1 MSTSAPT
8 AVETRTRAMPQ
19 VAARRACLS
28 RRRPDGFVEVDPA
41 PVDAFSG
48 RVHPVAGRDREACG
62 GLFGRVARRV
72 GAATSGHHPAPL
84 VGEDESAAPV
94 GVAFDAQQAPV
105 MGSMVGAAEAHQIG
119 GVGGPAVLPVH
130 QVADLQPAAAVAP
143 RRHAAPITLLHGDA
157 GARRDDA
164 LGSALA
170 EGHTMALPHRL
181 DRPVAPQ
188 QASGRAGPPCT
199 PAARWRR

>member
-1 MSTSAPT
+1 
-8 AVETRTRAMPQ
+8 
-19 VAARRACLS
+19 
-28 RRRPDGFVEVDPA
+28 
-41 PVDAFSG
+41 
-48 RVHPVAGRDREACG
+48 
-62 GLFGRVARRV
+62 
-72 GAATSGHHPAPL
+72 
-84 VGEDESAAPV
+84 
-94 GVAFDAQQAPV
+94 

-164 LGSALA
+164 LGSAHA

-181 DRPVAPQ
+181 VRPVAPQ
-188 QASGRAGPPCT
+188 QAAQAVGQGRPAVYVGALTVADAQVNQELVALAVGAGLGGPGQRRLGHAHQGVC
-199 PAARWRR
+199 PADPGGRRLLGLAAVEQPVTALDQRLFHQGALVGGKVG